1 MKSSLPAR
9 RPLLIS
15 ALVLLLGLALAWALL
30 VGKPSPAPEVP
41 EPPPPALVDV
51 LVAEPAD
58 LRLTVYSQGSVQ
70 ALNEIDLVS
79 RVSGIVASVAA
90 GFADGGAFAPGE
102 VLVTLEAED
111 YELAVV
117 GAQSRLTEARR
128 QLAEEQGRARQARR
142 EWRDLGNA
150 EANALFLRE
159 PQVASA
165 QAAVEA
171 AAAELR
177 RAQLDLERT
186 RISAP
191 FAGRVLSRGVNTGQ
205 YITAGTPVARVYS
218 SNVLEVHL
226 PLTDRQLALLDLP
239 LQGATDHTG
248 PPVALSALFAGERR
262 QWQGRIVR
270 TAASVD
276 PQSRVLYAIA
286 EVRQSADESD
296 QPLLLPGLFVEAAIP
311 GRLLREVVSLP
322 RSALLNDGSVWAVDD
337 EGRLQKQPV
346 DVLYSGRGRAT
357 VRGLQRGDR
366 VLLREPAV
374 AVAGMTVSPNIV
386 DASSGESRR

>member
-58 LRLTVYSQGSVQ
+58 LRLTVHSQGSVQ

-79 RVSGIVASVAA
+79 RVSGIVESVTA
-90 GFADGGAFAPGE
+90 GFADGGTFAPGE
-102 VLVTLEAED
+102 VLVTLEAVD

-171 AAAELR
+171 AEAELR
-177 RAQLDLERT
+177 RARLDLERT
-186 RISAP
+186 RISVP

-205 YITAGTPVARVYS
+205 YITAGTPVARVYAS
-218 SNVLEVHL
+218 DVLEVHL

-239 LQGATDHTG
+239 LQGAADQTG
-248 PPVALSALFAGERR
+248 PPVVLSALFAGERR

-286 EVRQSADESD
+286 EVRQSGDESD

-311 GRLLREVVSLP
+311 GRLLRKVVSLP

-337 EGRLQKQPV
+337 EDRLQKQPV
-346 DVLYSGRGRAT
+346 DVLYSGRGLAT

-386 DASSGESRR
+386 DAPSGESRR